1 MDKSIFKEIPL
12 RDLRPNPR
20 NPRRQLDGPD
30 FDELVASIRQ
40 KGILEPILVRP
51 LESGADYEIVA
62 GGRRFKAAME
72 IDSEAGKKRLTKVPC
87 LVRELS
93 DDEAYDIMF
102 IENLQRQD
110 LSELDQAHGFKEYL
124 DKHGYQV
131 LPGLAERTGIRP
143 EYIRRHVAVLA
154 LPKTIVEAW
163 TKGKLAFGHLEQLLR
178 IEDEKTR
185 KELFNETLQE
195 RFSVQEL
202 RKTVN
207 EMAAPLEAYAF
218 DKTDCAKCSK
228 NSSIQFGLFGLGE
241 KQATCLD
248 PKCLKKKL
256 NDWLLGNWKE
266 TPMHKKFGTSGFRFE
281 DDVRGYGQVERFY
294 GGGPYKKC
302 RDECPYYVTLIDD
315 RGNCRDG
322 YSGAVCM
329 GDRKCMNALRSAAQK
344 AQQSKDRQEKKEKRD
359 PNAPRV
365 PWHGEY
371 FRDGFLRKRIPE
383 LIAAADPEDHK
394 LKVLLLASLVNYD
407 RDARSAAGKALQLRD
422 HEWGPTTKIIKGILE
437 AKPDKIGELAKAAL
451 KASILE
457 GPQKGNWNGFG
468 TANRFMTGE
477 FLGVDI
483 AREWTA
489 NEEYLQKKTIKEL
502 NAFGTQSKIFSE
514 KKVKAYLLTKLKKDS
529 FAKLK
534 KAELLDLFLK
544 SGVNLKG
551 RVPKEI
557 LEAKESRFQ

>member
-1 MDKSIFKEIPL
+1 MDKGIFKEIAL
-12 RDLRPNPR
+12 KDLRPNPR
-20 NPRRQLDGPD
+20 NPRREFDGPD

-40 KGILEPILVRP
+40 KGILEPILARP
-51 LESGADYEIVA
+51 IGPEAYYEIVA
-62 GGRRFKAAME
+62 GGRRFKAAMQ
-72 IDSEAGKKRLTKVPC
+72 IDSEAGGKRTAKIPC
-87 LVRELS
+87 IIRDLS
-93 DDEAYDIMF
+93 DDEAYDIML

-110 LSELDQAHGFKEYL
+110 LAEIDQAHGFKEYL
-124 DKHGYQV
+124 DKHPKD
-131 LPGLAERTGIRP
+131 LEPLAERTGIRP

-154 LPKTIVEAW
+154 LPKPIVDAW
-163 TKGKLAFGHLEQLLR
+163 TKGNLAFGHLEQFLR
-178 IEDEKTR
+178 VEDEKVR
-185 KELFNETLQE
+185 KELFNETI
-195 RFSVQEL
+195 RKKCSVQDV

-218 DKTDCAKCSK
+218 DKTECATCAK
-228 NSSIQFGLFGLGE
+228 NSSVQYGLFGLGE

-256 NDWLLGNWKE
+256 NDWLQGHWKE
-266 TPMHKKFGTSGFRFE
+266 TPMYKKFGTSGFRWE
-281 DDVRGYGQVERFY
+281 DNVRGSGSVERFY

-302 RDECPYYVTLIDD
+302 RDECPYYVTLLDD
-315 RGNCRDG
+315 RANCRDS
-322 YSGAVCM
+322 YSGVVCI
-329 GDRKCMNALRSAAQK
+329 GDRKCMNALQSAARK
-344 AQQSKDRQEKKEKRD
+344 AQQATTRQEKKEKRD

-383 LIAAADPEDHK
+383 LIAATDPEDHRIK
-394 LKVLLLASLVNYD
+394 ALLLASLVNYD
-407 RDARSAAGKALQLRD
+407 TDAKSAVAKALKIRD
-422 HEWGPTTKIIKGILE
+422 DWGPTTRVIRAILDSKPANLGE
-437 AKPDKIGELAKAAL
+437 AFKAAL

-457 GPQKGNWNGFG
+457 GPQKGSWGGFG
-468 TANRFMTGE
+468 TTNRFMAGE

-483 AREWTA
+483 AKEWTA

-502 NAFGTQSKIFSE
+502 HAFGTQSKIFSE

-534 KAELLDLFLK
+534 KSELLDLYLK
-544 SGVNLKG
+544 SGINLKG

-557 LEAKESRFQ
+557 LEVKEARY